1 MCLNFQTG
9 VIPLIIISQGV
20 CLWFVFLHNNQTRN
34 LNLTISLIS
43 NFCLSLSS
51 LVLPEAWVPLTMLTN
66 FEQEDPSSSKTPLI
80 LFSGNGCSWTI
91 ISWTSDIPSS
101 WKARYMSLFSRIY
114 NWQKL
119 KLENLRLYTRIPF
132 LWRILNYFLSL
143 LFAFLSTAFVL
154 CCIQPFHGE
163 FNKTNIV

>member
-9 VIPLIIISQGV
+9 VIPLIMISKGV
-20 CLWFVFLHNNQTRN
+20 WKWLVFLLNNYTHN

-51 LVLPEAWVPLTMLTN
+51 LVLPEAWVPLTTLTN
-66 FEQEDPSSSKTPLI
+66 FEHEDPSSSKTPLI

-101 WKARYMSLFSRIY
+101 WIGKIHVSIFYEHTCIIWRFYQKRNHIQEHHFWRNFELFS
-114 NWQKL
+114 
-119 KLENLRLYTRIPF
+119 
-132 LWRILNYFLSL
+132 SL
-143 LFAFLSTAFVL
+143 LFAFLSAAFVL
-154 CCIQPFHGE
+154 CCIQPFHEGL
-163 FNKTNIV
+163 NITNIV